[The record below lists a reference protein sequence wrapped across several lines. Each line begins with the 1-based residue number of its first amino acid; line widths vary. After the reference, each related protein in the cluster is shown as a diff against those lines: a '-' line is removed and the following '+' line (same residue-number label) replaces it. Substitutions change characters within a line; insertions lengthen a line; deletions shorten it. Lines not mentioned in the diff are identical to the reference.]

1 MKGAI
6 MSNINV
12 RLSGFRVRK
21 TEDEGYVPGG
31 YLIEP
36 EKESNLPAGV
46 TQVEYFELLA
56 PKLFALDFKGTDL
69 PRIQKIL
76 GERDLNRAAHI
87 VPLKVNISVDEYRLI
102 IPESLL
108 NILTKREQARARI
121 FLPPA
126 QIQYQPP
133 VLYRFIKGHYAK
145 ELMEEG
151 KVRISS
157 FERCRKCEGGCGERF
172 DQGEGKGLFVVQ
184 AGDCTAEFMLQVGGN
199 PLMFCM
205 ALSPDARKEKDDVCI
220 EIFDLPLLIN
230 AISASLAE
238 AGMKIKRV
246 LHGPCSYADRLFVQ
260 KCVKSGH
267 ALEKLIGQLVSG
279 TKGFDFHLLGTIPL
293 MEIGDRHYFTKPMS
307 FSDEHEYRIAWDCD
321 SVPEDGKIDIVLKD
335 VQSFC
340 RLYEKPCLTKS
351 KHKARPP
358 KGCGGKKRRNVR
370 RGR

>member
-1 MKGAI
+1 

-12 RLSGFRVRK
+12 KLSGVRIRK

-36 EKESNLPAGV
+36 EKVPNLPSGA

-69 PRIQKIL
+69 PRIQKL
-76 GERDLNRAAHI
+76 LEERDSNHTAHI
-87 VPLKVNISVDEYRLI
+87 VPQKVKISVDEYRLI
-102 IPESLL
+102 LPESLL
-108 NILTKREQARARI
+108 NMLTKREQARAKV
-121 FLPPA
+121 FVPPA

-133 VLYRFIKGHYAK
+133 VLYRFIKGRYAR

-151 KVRISS
+151 KIRISS
-157 FERCRKCEGGCGERF
+157 FLRCRKCENGCGERF

-205 ALSPDARKEKDDVCI
+205 ALSPDARKGKEDECV

-230 AISASLAE
+230 AISVGLTE
-238 AGMKIKRV
+238 AGIKIKRV
-246 LHGPCSYADRLFVQ
+246 LHGPCSYADRLFVR
-260 KCVKSGH
+260 KCAKSGQ
-267 ALEKLIGQLVSG
+267 ALEKLVGQMVSG
-279 TKGFDFHLLGTIPL
+279 KGFDFHLCGEIPL
-293 MEIGDRHYFTKPMS
+293 IEIGDKHYFTKPMS
-307 FSDEHEYRIAWDCD
+307 FSDEHEYRVVWDCE
-321 SVPEDGKIDIVLKD
+321 SVPEDGKIDVVIKD

-340 RLYEKPCLTKS
+340 RLYKKPCITKS
-351 KHKARPP
+351 KHEAKSP
-358 KGCGGKKRRNVR
+358 KVCAEKKHRNVCC
-370 RGR
+370 GRKAKK